1 MKIYTKLLTSIM
13 IVLLVMFISYIDS
26 KIDMYG
32 LDIAVAVWLG
42 IFWSWML
49 RWIDVKFNMEE
60 QDDKIRE

>member
-1 MKIYTKLLTSIM
+1 MKIYTKILTSIM

-32 LDIAVAVWLG
+32 LDITLAVCLG

-49 RWIDVKFNMEE
+49 RWIDRAFDKEE
-60 QDDKIRE
+60 HNG